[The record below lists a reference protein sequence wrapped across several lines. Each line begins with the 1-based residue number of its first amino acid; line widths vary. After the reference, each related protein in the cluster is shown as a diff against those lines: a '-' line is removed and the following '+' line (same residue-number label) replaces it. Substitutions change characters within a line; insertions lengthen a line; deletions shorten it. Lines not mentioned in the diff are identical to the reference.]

1 MNARK
6 SSPRLAKAKALRE
19 TRTDG
24 DVTRN
29 RILEAA
35 GALFAVGGFAHTT
48 AKAIA
53 KRADVSL
60 ASINY
65 HFESREG
72 LYRAVLI
79 EAHQRFLSLSELRE
93 VAGSELSASEKL
105 KDLIG
110 HLVRQATERQLEWHL
125 DVLGR
130 EILAPSPHL
139 HALTQTALPPKL
151 AIITQVLSEIT
162 RIPLNHPALLRC
174 FLSAVTPC
182 TVLLL
187 MARGA
192 PGPMHDLRQMPAEVI
207 TDHLHRFALA
217 GLDAI
222 GRDYARQKTATGEK

>member
-1 MNARK
+1 MKARRSK
-6 SSPRLAKAKALRE
+6 PRRRTTRTARE

-24 DVTRN
+24 EVTRG
-29 RILEAA
+29 RILDAA

-53 KRADVSL
+53 KRADVAVPL
-60 ASINY
+60 INY
-65 HFESREG
+65 HFESRAG

-79 EAHQRFLSLSELRE
+79 EAHQRFLSLTELRE
-93 VAGSELSASEKL
+93 VAGSDLSASEKL
-105 KDLIG
+105 KGLID
-110 HLVRQATERQLEWHL
+110 HLVRQATERKLEWHL

-130 EILAPSPHL
+130 EILSPSPHL

-162 RIPLNHPALLRC
+162 RIPLNDPALLRC

-192 PGPMHDLRQMPAEVI
+192 PGPMHDLRQMAPEVL
-207 TDHLHRFALA
+207 TDHLHRFAMA

-222 GRDYARQKTATGEK
+222 ARGNTRDDAPRKS

>member
-1 MNARK
+1 
-6 SSPRLAKAKALRE
+6 
-19 TRTDG
+19 
-24 DVTRN
+24 VTRG
-29 RILEAA
+29 RILDAA

-53 KRADVSL
+53 KRADVAVAL
-60 ASINY
+60 INY
-65 HFESREG
+65 HFESRAG
-72 LYRAVLI
+72 LYRAVLV
-79 EAHQRFLSLSELRE
+79 EAHQRFLSLGELRE

-105 KDLIG
+105 KNLIG
-110 HLVRQATERQLEWHL
+110 QLVKQATNRKLEWHL

-162 RIPLNHPALLRC
+162 RIPVNDPALLRC

-192 PGPMHDLRQMPAEVI
+192 PGPMHDLRQMAPDVL
-207 TDHLHRFALA
+207 TDHLHRFAMA
-217 GLDAI
+217 GLDVI
-222 GRDYARQKTATGEK
+222 ARGHTGDDASRKS

>member
-1 MNARK
+1 MKARRSK
-6 SSPRLAKAKALRE
+6 PRRRTTKTARE
-19 TRTDG
+19 TRADG
-24 DVTRN
+24 DVTRG
-29 RILEAA
+29 RLLDAA

-53 KRADVSL
+53 KRADVTVAL
-60 ASINY
+60 INY
-65 HFESREG
+65 HFESRAG
-72 LYRAVLI
+72 LYRAVLV
-79 EAHQRFLSLSELRE
+79 EAHQRFLSLGELRE

-105 KDLIG
+105 KSLIG
-110 HLVRQATERQLEWHL
+110 QLVKQATNRKLEWHL

-162 RIPLNHPALLRC
+162 RIPANDPALLRC

-192 PGPMHDLRQMPAEVI
+192 PGPMHNLRQMAPEVL
-207 TDHLHRFALA
+207 TDHLHRFAMA

-222 GRDYARQKTATGEK
+222 ARGHIRDDAPCKS

>member
-1 MNARK
+1 MKARK
-6 SSPRLAKAKALRE
+6 SSSRRRNTKTARE
-19 TRTDG
+19 NRTDG
-24 DVTRN
+24 VVTRG

-35 GALFAVGGFAHTT
+35 GGLFAVGGFAHTT

-65 HFESREG
+65 HFESRAG
-72 LYRAVLI
+72 LYRAVLV
-79 EAHQRFLSLSELRE
+79 EAHQRFLGLTELRQ

-105 KDLIG
+105 KALISQ
-110 HLVRQATERQLEWHL
+110 LVRQATERQLEWHL

-162 RIPLNHPALLRC
+162 RIPLNDPALLRC

-192 PGPMHDLRQMPAEVI
+192 PGPMHELRQMNPEVI

-222 GRDYARQKTATGEK
+222 GREYARRETPGRP

>member
-1 MNARK
+1 MKARRSK
-6 SSPRLAKAKALRE
+6 PRRRTTRTARE

-24 DVTRN
+24 EVTRG
-29 RILEAA
+29 RILDAA

-53 KRADVSL
+53 KRADVAVAL
-60 ASINY
+60 INY
-65 HFESREG
+65 HFESRAG

-79 EAHQRFLSLSELRE
+79 EAHQRFLSLTELRE
-93 VAGSELSASEKL
+93 VAGSNLSASEKL
-105 KDLIG
+105 KGLID

-130 EILAPSPHL
+130 EILSPSPHL

-151 AIITQVLSEIT
+151 VIITQVLSEIT
-162 RIPLNHPALLRC
+162 RIPLNDPALLRC

-192 PGPMHDLRQMPAEVI
+192 PGPMHDLRQMAPEVL
-207 TDHLHRFALA
+207 TDHLHRFAMA

-222 GRDYARQKTATGEK
+222 AHGHTRDAQRKS